1 MGTKGLKIRN
11 RVADPKL
18 TAAQI
23 KKLDDSELIRLLKCK
38 NPVVHNEIIKRYQ
51 KKLFIYLFRFVGNK
65 EETEDLL
72 QNVFLKVYK
81 YCDNFDTKRKFS
93 SWIYR
98 IAHNEAVNYIKRK
111 SIKKFISLED
121 FVSTRDRIETKT
133 DAKSPME
140 VWMSKELQKEI
151 ETALKKLP
159 DKYKE
164 VLEMRYFSEK
174 SYEEISGKLG
184 KPVNTVG
191 TLINRAKRKLE
202 VIVKASR
209 KDKVKGRK
217 K

>member
-1 MGTKGLKIRN
+1 MVKGKRGLKIGSHAISCAK
-11 RVADPKL
+11 V
-18 TAAQI
+18 
-23 KKLDDSELIRLLKCK
+23 KKMSDNELIGSLKCK
-38 NPVVHNEIIKRYQ
+38 NPIVHNELVDRYQ
-51 KKLFIYLFRFVGNK
+51 KKLFIYLYRFIGNK

-81 YCDNFDTKRKFS
+81 YCENFDTQRKFS

-121 FVSTRDRIETKT
+121 FVSSKDRIETKT

-140 VWMSKELQKEI
+140 VWMSKELRKEM
-151 ETALKKLP
+151 EDALKKLP

-174 SYEEISGKLG
+174 SYEEISKALK
-184 KPVNTVG
+184 KPVNTIG
-191 TLINRAKRKLE
+191 TLINRAKKKLGS
-202 VIVKASR
+202 VVDASR
-209 KDKVKGRK
+209 KNRQKNKR
-217 K
+217 